1 MNASNT
7 QSLSALLGGAG
18 LDPSATAAMQLTVD
32 TLGPAIQAGLGDIDY
47 DDLGTAE
54 VLLVTLVIDDSGS
67 IRFVTGNT
75 EAVRDGH
82 NLVIDALKGAKQSA
96 GVLMSTLLLNNGLLF
111 GYTTL
116 DAATRLD
123 SHNFNPGGGTP
134 LFDVTKQALTTVA
147 AKMADFEQNGV
158 AARALTVIVTDGADN
173 GYTRVKDV
181 RDMVDGL
188 LRTEQHII
196 AGIGV
201 SDGYTDF
208 RQVFSGMGILDE
220 WILTPNNT
228 PSEIRAAFRTVSQ
241 SAVRASQTATFS
253 QTAMGGF
260 GG

>member
-1 MNASNT
+1 MSNN
-7 QSLSALLGGAG
+7 QSLSALIGGAG
-18 LDPSATAAMQLTVD
+18 LGVSATAAMQLTVD
-32 TLGPAIQAGLGDIDY
+32 ALGPDITAGLGDIDY

-54 VLLVTLVIDDSGS
+54 VLLVTQVIDDSGS
-67 IRFVTGNT
+67 ICFVGGNT

-82 NLVIDALKGAKQSA
+82 NLVIDSLKGSKQSA
-96 GVLMSTLLLNNGLLF
+96 GVLMSTRLLNGGLLS

-116 DAATRLD
+116 DVAPRLD
-123 SHNFNPGGGTP
+123 THNFNPNGGTP
-134 LFDVTKQALTTVA
+134 LYDTIKAALTTVA

-173 GYTRVKDV
+173 GYTRPKDV
-181 RDMVDGL
+181 LDMVAGL

-196 AGIGV
+196 AGVGV

-208 RQVFSGMGILDE
+208 RAVFAGIGILPE

-228 PSEIRAAFRTVSQ
+228 PSDIRRAFRVISQ
-241 SAVRASQTATFS
+241 SAVRASQAATFS

>member
-1 MNASNT
+1 MTTSNT

-18 LDPSATAAMQLTVD
+18 LDLSATAAMQLTVD
-32 TLGPAIQAGLGDIDY
+32 NLGPAIQAGLGDIDY

-54 VLLVTLVIDDSGS
+54 VLLVTQIIDDSGS
-67 IRFVTGNT
+67 IRFAGNT

-82 NLVIDALKGAKQSA
+82 NLVIDSLRGSKQSA
-96 GVLMSTLLLNNGLLF
+96 GVLMSTTLLNRGLLF
-111 GYTTL
+111 GYKTL
-116 DAATRLD
+116 DTAVRLD
-123 SHNFNPGGGTP
+123 PHNYNPNGGTP
-134 LFDVTKQALTTVA
+134 LYDTIKVVLTTVA

-173 GYTRVKDV
+173 GYTRVQEV
-181 RDMVDGL
+181 RAMIDGL

-196 AGIGV
+196 AGVGV
-201 SDGYTDF
+201 SDGNMDF
-208 RQVFSGMGILDE
+208 RAVFNGIGIQDD
-220 WILTPNNT
+220 WVLTPGST

-253 QTAMGGF
+253 QMAMGGF